1 MTGLHRTPLTT
12 SQKTQCAA
20 IALAGQEV
28 HGTISAI
35 SREFGIS
42 RPTVYEA
49 RSTVDEMLREHFEQE
64 PCAYRPVR
72 VEVDEAQL
80 ERAVVGLRVEGVN
93 AIRPIEE
100 LLPILYPGVR
110 LSYGK
115 IQSILVQ
122 AEGQAKAFNGK
133 ADLSPIKNS
142 ALDEMF
148 SQGDPVLA
156 GVDLASGYLFGLE
169 LREGRSG
176 EDWAE
181 VLAQAKAQ
189 GLDLSVV
196 VKDAAKGIATGVRTV
211 FPEAEQRDDCFHV
224 LYELNKVRRQ
234 LEQRAYG
241 AIEREE
247 DMEKALGKIRA
258 KDQTRRLRQ
267 KRKIARTRGECQQ
280 AIARFDAFE
289 AASAQVREAL
299 AYVDLNTGEL
309 RSAGQVQHLLAQ
321 AAQVLAGIDAPG
333 CGKLAGYLTNRAPG
347 LSLATAALNKQLRE
361 LTTAYPESVVSLAC
375 LIWRLVSEC
384 KERSAYCQ
392 RHENQRLLAGAYAR
406 LQALL
411 GSSSRTDTLLDTVKG
426 LLGRRYRAS
435 SAIEGFNA
443 ALRPYLYVH
452 KGVTQN
458 FLELFRA
465 HYNLRTRRWGRHK
478 GTSAHE
484 CLTGIP
490 VEDWLSLLGYPPSS
504 TLH

>member
-20 IALAGQEV
+20 LALAGQEV
-28 HGTISAI
+28 HGTISEV

-49 RSTVDEMLREHFEQE
+49 RNTAGEVLREHFEQE
-64 PCAYRPVR
+64 ESAYRAVR
-72 VEVDEAQL
+72 VEVDDALL
-80 ERAVVGLRVEGVN
+80 ERAVVALRVKGPN

-110 LSYGK
+110 VSYGK

-122 AEGQAKAFNGK
+122 AEEEAKAFNAK

-148 SQGDPVLA
+148 SQGEPVLA

-176 EDWAE
+176 EDWAQ
-181 VLAQAKAQ
+181 VLGQAKAQ
-189 GLDLSVV
+189 GLDVSVV
-196 VKDAAKGIATGVRTV
+196 VKDAAKGIAAGMHEV
-211 FPEAEQRDDCFHV
+211 FPGAEQRDDCFHV
-224 LYELNKVRRQ
+224 RYELNKVARQ

-241 AIEREE
+241 AIGREE
-247 DMEKALGKIRA
+247 EVEKALAKIRA
-258 KDQTRRLRQ
+258 KDPTRRLRQ
-267 KRKIARTRGECQQ
+267 KRKIARARRECQQ
-280 AIARFDAFE
+280 AMARFDAFE
-289 AASAQVREAL
+289 AASAQVREAME
-299 AYVDLNTGEL
+299 YVDLATGEL
-309 RSAGQVQHLLAQ
+309 RCAEEAHNRMAQ
-321 AAQVLAGIDAPG
+321 AAQAIAGIDAPG
-333 CGKLAGYLTNRAPG
+333 CGKLAGYLANRAPG
-347 LSLATAALNKQLRE
+347 LSLATAALNTQLRE
-361 LTTAYPESVVSLAC
+361 LASAYPECAVALAC
-375 LIWRLVSEC
+375 LVWRLVSAC
-384 KERSAYCQ
+384 KKRSAYWQ
-392 RHENQRLLAGAYAR
+392 RHENTRLLAGAYAR
-406 LQALL
+406 LQSLL
-411 GSSSRTDTLLDTVKG
+411 GSKTDTLLDTVKG
-426 LLGRRYRAS
+426 LLDKRYRAS

-484 CLTGIP
+484 CLTGTP
-490 VEDWLSLLGYPPSS
+490 VNDWLSLLGYPPTS